1 MLGDRNLFSDDE
13 TRRTGRNERYH
24 LILIAGTAVLQ
35 PAFLLFAAFMVWVA
49 YIQTNALNFVA
60 VCISVVMPA
69 VMYVGC
75 RGATKRSEPVLR
87 AYSFALAVVVT
98 MQLSTVVVIMLD
110 DGSLADAYVESCAVG
125 FLTMC
130 NNLDDLPVGAGWLD
144 TGEMCACTSSEARA
158 SRWGTMYETLGNTTS
173 NGEQHR

>member
-1 MLGDRNLFSDDE
+1 V
-13 TRRTGRNERYH
+13 
-24 LILIAGTAVLQ
+24 GTAVLL
-35 PAFLLFAAFMVWVA
+35 PTFLLFAAFMVWVA
-49 YIQTNALNFVA
+49 YMQTNALNLLTM
-60 VCISVVMPA
+60 CISVVMPV

-87 AYSFALAVVVT
+87 AYSFALAMVIM
-98 MQLSTVVVIMLD
+98 MQFSVMVILMLD

-144 TGEMCACTSSEARA
+144 TGGMCACTSSEARA
-158 SRWGTMYETLGNTTS
+158 SRWGTMYEPLGNATS
-173 NGEQHR
+173 NGEKHR